1 MMDMLANWAMQLSE
15 ARGPI
20 GSAMS
25 VLFGMNPE
33 MSTSTNPKTALGSI
47 FGSHSAPQHGA
58 AGAAGS
64 STLSA
69 AGSTLSSAGSTLN
82 AAGSTLTSSGTM
94 LVSAAQ
100 SLTSAAM
107 AVGSMTAPAAGG
119 AGAAQGG
126 GGVAPGGGIGDFA
139 DMFGSGGTGA
149 GGGFQPSDVNPAPT
163 GATGVMGAVPGMA
176 SSIGGPT
183 AGAIA
188 QSTGLLG
195 TLASGGVFGSGAQ
208 GFMTGG
214 TMAPTAP
221 LLNPNGVPGVA
232 GGFQPTDI
240 APTNDAGV
248 LGTPPDSGPQGGGGV
263 SGAGIAGAGMAAV
276 SGTMSMVQDWKE
288 GKTGAAVATGA
299 ETGASIGSMAGPI
312 GMGIGA
318 AVGALVGL
326 IGSELGNKGA
336 SLARVYNWGT
346 VVPAIT
352 KELTAYTAAEV
363 GYDQGMQDMQMLQ
376 LKAQAQTKQWGSG
389 AVGVYTHTIAPEISA
404 AVAEMQRQQDADRS
418 GAIGMQ
424 AAQYDSGGVI
434 RHFGDLSTGSNSG
447 FIHAELGE
455 QMVDKM
461 TAMRHGPTI
470 SALSR
475 GADISRGSGAGLGGN
490 SGGGG
495 GDVHLHVHAL
505 DAKDAASWLRTG
517 GAQLIQSHL
526 NANAN
531 RYAGKALSA

>member
-1 MMDMLANWAMQLSE
+1 
-15 ARGPI
+15 
-20 GSAMS
+20 
-25 VLFGMNPE
+25 
-33 MSTSTNPKTALGSI
+33 
-47 FGSHSAPQHGA
+47 
-58 AGAAGS
+58 
-64 STLSA
+64 
-69 AGSTLSSAGSTLN
+69 
-82 AAGSTLTSSGTM
+82 
-94 LVSAAQ
+94 
-100 SLTSAAM
+100 
-107 AVGSMTAPAAGG
+107 
-119 AGAAQGG
+119 
-126 GGVAPGGGIGDFA
+126 
-139 DMFGSGGTGA
+139 
-149 GGGFQPSDVNPAPT
+149 
-163 GATGVMGAVPGMA
+163 
-176 SSIGGPT
+176 
-183 AGAIA
+183 
-188 QSTGLLG
+188 
-195 TLASGGVFGSGAQ
+195 
-208 GFMTGG
+208 
-214 TMAPTAP
+214 
-221 LLNPNGVPGVA
+221 
-232 GGFQPTDI
+232 
-240 APTNDAGV
+240 
-248 LGTPPDSGPQGGGGV
+248 
-263 SGAGIAGAGMAAV
+263 
-276 SGTMSMVQDWKE
+276 
-288 GKTGAAVATGA
+288 
-299 ETGASIGSMAGPI
+299 
-312 GMGIGA
+312 
-318 AVGALVGL
+318 
-326 IGSELGNKGA
+326 
-336 SLARVYNWGT
+336 
-346 VVPAIT
+346 
-352 KELTAYTAAEV
+352 
-363 GYDQGMQDMQMLQ
+363 MQDMQMLQ